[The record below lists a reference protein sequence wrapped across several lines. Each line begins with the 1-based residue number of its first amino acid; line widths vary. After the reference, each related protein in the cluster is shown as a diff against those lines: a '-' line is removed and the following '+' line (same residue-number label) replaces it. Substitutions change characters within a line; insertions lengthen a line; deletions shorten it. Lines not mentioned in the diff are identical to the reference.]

1 MWRSMSLDTPSHL
14 EFNGSGLR
22 FAVIA
27 ARFNETLVDSLVDHT
42 CQTLEAAGAVTPV
55 IERVPGSAELPYA
68 ASALIEHSNFD
79 AVIVIG
85 VVIAG
90 DTNHHNL
97 IGDSTAIALQE
108 LSIRKQVPVING
120 VLVVN
125 TLAQAEARA
134 GEEINRGKEFAL
146 SALEMAL
153 FKNKWKTT
161 NQ

>member
-1 MWRSMSLDTPSHL
+1 MLASMSLDTPKHQ
-14 EFNGSGLR
+14 EFDGRGLR
-22 FAVIA
+22 FAIVA
-27 ARFNETLVDSLVDHT
+27 ARFNEALVQSLVRHARD
-42 CQTLEAAGAVTPV
+42 TLEASGAATPV

-68 ASALIEHSNFD
+68 AAALIEHSNFD
-79 AVIVIG
+79 AILVIG

-90 DTNHHNL
+90 DTNHHNI

-108 LSIRKQVPVING
+108 LSVRKQIPVING
-120 VLVVN
+120 ILVVN

-134 GEEINRGKEFAL
+134 GTEINRGNEFAQ